1 MSAIGQT
8 KEIDQQV
15 ILSAGFS
22 YRDLLVQSLDLR
34 LSVQDILNSR
44 QKLVVPYYD
53 SGRAG
58 GALQGTGDLAGSG
71 YRL

>member
-53 SGRAG
+53 SGRAEVPYKG
-58 GALQGTGDLAGSG
+58 REISLGLG